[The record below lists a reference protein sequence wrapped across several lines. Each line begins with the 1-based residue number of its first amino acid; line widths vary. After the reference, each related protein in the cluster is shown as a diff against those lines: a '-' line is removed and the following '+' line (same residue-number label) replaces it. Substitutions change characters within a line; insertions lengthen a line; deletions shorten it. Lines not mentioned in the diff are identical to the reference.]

1 MEIREM
7 RAMLGESQQKF
18 GDRYD
23 IPLRTIQQWE
33 SGERKCP
40 VYVAKL
46 LERAVLEDKKKQWYQ
61 LY

>member
-1 MEIREM
+1 M

-18 GDRYD
+18 GNRYN

-40 VYVAKL
+40 AYVTEL
-46 LERAVLEDKKKQWYQ
+46 LERAVLEDSKKEQYQ
-61 LY
+61 SY